1 MVSHKGRTT
10 NESLSKRDLNF
21 SWARYRPCSCS
32 RAPGSCA
39 VFGRRSWSHAGSAR
53 NWAEDQHM
61 YFWDYC
67 HIPFV
72 FCYCYPEIK
81 NQASSLMT
89 LHRIAGQLYTGT
101 KYWTSLS
108 FEYVYVHKMK
118 YKYWIFNIYIYINI
132 LKNMYIYIYIIYIWS
147 RLTVR
152 YLPPWYGPKTS
163 VFAAFRH
170 ESLVFAVSFAWW
182 AVRKPANS

>member
-10 NESLSKRDLNF
+10 NQSLSKSDLNF
-21 SWARYRPCSCS
+21 SWERYRPCSCS

-67 HIPFV
+67 HIPFF

-108 FEYVYVHKMK
+108 FEFVVRYVHKIK
-118 YKYWIFNIYIYINI
+118 YKYWFLIYTYKHIEIYIYILFNDPG
-132 LKNMYIYIYIIYIWS
+132 S
-147 RLTVR
+147 RFA
-152 YLPPWYGPKTS
+152 TS
-163 VFAAFRH
+163 PHGMPQNLRFAAFRH
-170 ESLVFAVSFAWW
+170 ESLVFAVSFTWRV
-182 AVRKPANS
+182 VRKPGNS